1 MGTGSDASYVS
12 PLLVLHA
19 HAHWALVA
27 RYNPFHDQLLLT
39 AGSDCTL
46 RLWRAAS
53 VSSSAVSVSDAPP
66 TSHATIGSASAA
78 EALGEEDARKF
89 ANKRI
94 QTQLLIQSR
103 AQEQMQQQ
111 VKHLIKQAGGAAS
124 AGTQVHAVASA
135 EAPAAAPFG
144 GAGAAEGD
152 VEADSAVLS
161 LPADEAL
168 YGAAWSAKDA
178 WVMAGLSADGR
189 VFVSHV
195 PSSEKY
201 KILL

>member
-1 MGTGSDASYVS
+1 M
-12 PLLVLHA
+12 LHA

-53 VSSSAVSVSDAPP
+53 VSSSAVSLSGAPLPPSAPP
-66 TSHATIGSASAA
+66 TATIGSGSGA
-78 EALGEEDARKF
+78 ETLGKDGAKKLADERVQA
-89 ANKRI
+89 
-94 QTQLLIQSR
+94 QMLIQGR
-103 AQEQMQQQ
+103 AQEQMHQQ
-111 VKHLIKQAGGAAS
+111 VKHLIKQADGAAS
-124 AGTQVHAVASA
+124 AGTQVHTAASA
-135 EAPAAAPFG
+135 EAPAATPFG
-144 GAGAAEGD
+144 DAGAAEGD

-161 LPADEAL
+161 VPADEAL
-168 YGAAWSAKDA
+168 YGGAWSAKDA